1 MSDAAPSQTTAFK
14 IIAADEWPGIVEA
27 GAYGGSAVD
36 LADGYIHLSTQA
48 QFAETA
54 GKHYA
59 GRDGL
64 MSLTVDLVVLG
75 ETVVWEPSRGGQL
88 FPHIYG
94 PLPVA
99 AVTGRRVFRV
109 DAEGVLHDGGVLH
122 EDAA

>member
-1 MSDAAPSQTTAFK
+1 MSESIAFK
-14 IIAADEWPGIVEA
+14 IIAAEEWAGIVAA

-36 LADGYIHLSTQA
+36 LADGYIHLSTED

-54 GKHYA
+54 GKHYR

-64 MSLTVDLVVLG
+64 MSLTVDLAALG

-99 AVTGRRVFRV
+99 AVTARSLFRV
-109 DAEGVLHDGGVLH
+109 DAEGEIH
-122 EDAA
+122 EEGAA

>member
-1 MSDAAPSQTTAFK
+1 MTHPAVAYK
-14 IIAADEWPGIVEA
+14 IIAADEWADIA
-27 GAYGGSAVD
+27 ATGAYGGSAVD
-36 LADGYIHLSTQA
+36 LADSYIHLSTET

-64 MSLTVDLVVLG
+64 MSLTVDLAVLG

-94 PLPVA
+94 VLPTS
-99 AVTGRRVFRV
+99 AVTARRLFRV
-109 DAEGVLHDGGVLH
+109 DADGVLHSSEG
-122 EDAA
+122 EA

>member
-1 MSDAAPSQTTAFK
+1 MSETPSSTGLAYK
-14 IIAADEWPGIVEA
+14 IIAAEEWAGLVES

-36 LADGYIHLSTQA
+36 LADGYIHLSTQS

-54 GKHYA
+54 GKHYR

-64 MSLTVDLVVLG
+64 MSLTVDLAVVG

-99 AVTGRRVFRV
+99 AVTARSLFHV
-109 DAEGVLHDGGVLH
+109 DAEGAIHDEG
-122 EDAA
+122 AA